1 MILPFVGS
9 PCALADDVAGAGLG
23 LHIDFADVFADDAQT
38 HQLDAAHEADDADG
52 GGPARHGAAQN
63 SLHDG
68 PDDADEADEAD
79 HYVLEPF
86 LNSQGIRR
94 IDYVFVSHADSD
106 HINGI
111 IGLIEND
118 ADRIGTLMLPQS
130 QSSKKQFEQL
140 LTVAKKEQIPIKWIS
155 KGDVFSLKTLP
166 DLSFEVLWPSKNEKS
181 DDTNE
186 SSLVWR
192 LNYHDFSMLF
202 TGDLPGD
209 CEDELV
215 SLKPVTVLKVA
226 HHGSDYSTT
235 KTFLQQITPQLAVIS
250 CSENN
255 RYGHPGKQLLKR
267 LEEAKIP
274 SVLITK
280 DCGAII
286 IQTDGYRVEVETYLA
301 KQS

>member
-1 MILPFVGS
+1 MLDVGQGDGIFLMLPDHTTILS
-9 PCALADDVAGAGLG
+9 
-23 LHIDFADVFADDAQT
+23 
-38 HQLDAAHEADDADG
+38 DG
-52 GGPARHGAAQN
+52 G
-63 SLHDG
+63 STSKSMLDT
-68 PDDADEADEAD
+68 
-79 HYVLEPF
+79 YVLEPF

-118 ADRIGTLMLPQS
+118 ADRIGTLMLPQR
-130 QSSKKQFEQL
+130 QSS
-140 LTVAKKEQIPIKWIS
+140 
-155 KGDVFSLKTLP
+155 
-166 DLSFEVLWPSKNEKS
+166 NEKS

-215 SLKPVTVLKVA
+215 SLKPVTILKVA

-274 SVLITK
+274 SVLITN
-280 DCGAII
+280 
-286 IQTDGYRVEVETYLA
+286 
-301 KQS
+301 

>member
-1 MILPFVGS
+1 
-9 PCALADDVAGAGLG
+9 
-23 LHIDFADVFADDAQT
+23 
-38 HQLDAAHEADDADG
+38 
-52 GGPARHGAAQN
+52 
-63 SLHDG
+63 
-68 PDDADEADEAD
+68 
-79 HYVLEPF
+79 
-86 LNSQGIRR
+86 
-94 IDYVFVSHADSD
+94 
-106 HINGI
+106 
-111 IGLIEND
+111 
-118 ADRIGTLMLPQS
+118 MLPQS

-140 LTVAKKEQIPIKWIS
+140 LTAAKKKQIPVKWIS

-235 KTFLQQITPQLAVIS
+235 KTFLKQITPQLAVIS

-286 IQTDGYRVEVETYLA
+286 IQTDGYCVEVETYLA